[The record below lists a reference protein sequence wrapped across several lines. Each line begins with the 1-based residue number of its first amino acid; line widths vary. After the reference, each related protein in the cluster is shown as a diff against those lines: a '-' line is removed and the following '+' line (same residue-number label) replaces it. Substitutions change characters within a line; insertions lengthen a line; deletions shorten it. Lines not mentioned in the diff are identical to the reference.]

1 MDDLNRFVAT
11 GPRTTAIEYSLF
23 ISVAAIIAMAALDAA
38 GGSVNDVF
46 TIVADALTAAI
57 SA

>member
-1 MDDLNRFVAT
+1 MDDLNRLVAT
-11 GPRTTAIEYSLF
+11 GPRATAIEYSLF
-23 ISVAAIIAMAALDAA
+23 ISVAAIIAIVALDAA